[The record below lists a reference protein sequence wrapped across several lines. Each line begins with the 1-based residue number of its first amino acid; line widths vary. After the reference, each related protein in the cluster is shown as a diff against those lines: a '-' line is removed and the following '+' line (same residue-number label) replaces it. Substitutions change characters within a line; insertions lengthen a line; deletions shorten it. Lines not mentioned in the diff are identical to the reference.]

1 MRMLIAILASA
12 ALLSGCGQS
21 QEPATT
27 EAPAAPAA
35 PAEVSAPANDTT
47 VDYIWNTASP
57 DLTDEQLAD
66 IVARWNARIDAG
78 GYPMLGANILKP
90 QFETDDFDLI
100 WVVLWPSSEARDQA
114 WADWN
119 ANDVEAWRAE
129 VGDALSYEDGN
140 IFTFKPA
147 GGRDSDV
154 ANTPEGGTFMP
165 TFSFCNL
172 NDGFDKAS
180 FDAFRASYD
189 AWLDE
194 GASSDYGYY
203 VMEPQFEQNDADLV
217 WLDLFTDE
225 AAVEA
230 GMVSWSGSELEAAWN
245 AMLSCENYSFAATAI
260 RR

>member
-1 MRMLIAILASA
+1 MKMLFTVLASL
-12 ALLSGCGQS
+12 ALLVGCGQS
-21 QEPATT
+21 QEPAS
-27 EAPAAPAA
+27 EAPAEA
-35 PAEVSAPANDTT
+35 SAPGNVTT

-66 IVARWNARIDAG
+66 IVTRWNARIDAG

-100 WVVLWPSSEARDQA
+100 WVVMWPSSEARDKA

-119 ANDVEAWRAE
+119 ANDAEEWRAE

-154 ANTPEGGTFMP
+154 TNTPEGGTFMP
-165 TFSFCNL
+165 NFSFCNL
-172 NDGFDKAS
+172 NDGFDQAS
-180 FDAFRASYD
+180 FDAFRTSYD

-194 GASSDYGYY
+194 GASSAYGYY
-203 VMEPQFEQNDADLV
+203 IMEPQFEQDDADLV

-230 GMVSWSGSELEAAWN
+230 GMASWSGSELEAAWN

>member
-1 MRMLIAILASA
+1 MQYLHLLRFCQVRSARASHDR
-12 ALLSGCGQS
+12 
-21 QEPATT
+21 
-27 EAPAAPAA
+27 APAA

-154 ANTPEGGTFMP
+154 ANTPEGGTFLP
-165 TFSFCNL
+165 SFSFCKL
-172 NDGFDKAS
+172 NDGFDQAS

-189 AWLDE
+189 AALDE
-194 GASSDYGYY
+194 GGSSDYGYY
-203 VMEPQFEQNDADLV
+203 IMEPQFEQDDADLV

-225 AAVEA
+225 AALEA
-230 GMVSWSGSELEAAWN
+230 GTASWSGSELETAWN
-245 AMLSCENYSFAATAI
+245 AMVSCENCSPQPRFAGDQE
-260 RR
+260 RGMFMK